1 MEPDPSGP
9 GGAGSRSGRAD
20 LPESVPQPTRWIG
33 SWPWRS
39 WSGWQRTSVTTQLL
53 IRGLL
58 GLASLTT
65 ALVLVVGLGPQAY
78 RELFWRQLEYDLLR
92 QLHPGNSLAYL
103 KQKLGEPAFVKPALA
118 GTSLTQHIFPRR
130 DHLVLAVTNA
140 SDEVVL
146 LSVTSCDP
154 SFSPRFTSPLG
165 TEVELQSRPLAEAER
180 PGSPTPGWDDNRALS
195 YAPWSTASSV
205 AQLVEEG
212 AATSNASRG
221 RAYYVGANAVCAD
234 LDSLGL
240 GTEPWFGA
248 LRDAPAVVRAARS
261 GIAANFYA
269 ETVDLEVSLDE
280 NGQLGVLQDGVRV
293 RGLFASPHH
302 FDLPLDLHSPGGTR
316 RF

>member
-1 MEPDPSGP
+1 M
-9 GGAGSRSGRAD
+9 
-20 LPESVPQPTRWIG
+20 
-33 SWPWRS
+33 
-39 WSGWQRTSVTTQLL
+39 
-53 IRGLL
+53 
-58 GLASLTT
+58 
-65 ALVLVVGLGPQAY
+65 
-78 RELFWRQLEYDLLR
+78 
-92 QLHPGNSLAYL
+92 
-103 KQKLGEPAFVKPALA
+103 
-118 GTSLTQHIFPRR
+118 
-130 DHLVLAVTNA
+130 LAVTNA

-180 PGSPTPGWDDNRALS
+180 PDSPTPGWDDNRALS

-212 AATSNASRG
+212 AATRNARPG